1 MIFSRFLAKKKMR
14 NTGAF
19 MQKLYGGGE
28 GDGYWGKSE
37 EKILSCRGGGMET
50 WENCI
55 KIG

>member
-1 MIFSRFLAKKKMR
+1 MSKFVIFSSQKKMR

-19 MQKLYGGGE
+19 MQKSYGGGE

-37 EKILSCRGGGMET
+37 KKILRCRGEN